1 MAFPDPDHFHSARPF
16 QIIMAASASS
26 PRPAKA
32 PPAFPKAPPAF
43 AKAPPAEVIRMYPDQ
58 YPDLSEGIDTD
69 LAPAVAANTQPQPCS
84 GSNATPVRENPTPNH
99 IEAQG
104 EGSSSSHNPSEPPTT
119 GSQGTAGA
127 SSDTRPAAHQ
137 QVEAGPWA
145 DFEDTP
151 IQPSNP
157 PSTQHP
163 TGDVRRRPEVT
174 LRSRTSR
181 IPRHHLWASSRFD
194 QVLNCEHD
202 FLKAWLMALQDHDF
216 GSIRVW
222 KQYCQKRRDGT
233 LDPYNHDTT
242 FIREFLFIYGSQQSN
257 FFTQNP
263 GAGILPAGH
272 ERYLLRESAEAYHA
286 THVNYAPPH
295 SSTTWPPEPVLT
307 LPELLAAPATQ
318 QNATRED
325 GRGAGQPNA
334 APWHPQ
340 HIPPAVVNQ
349 PNATPQQ
356 ASWHSYS
363 ATTHH
368 GWQSTP
374 QWSWWQDNQ
383 TAGWDWNTQPGWT
396 ATWHWG

>member
-1 MAFPDPDHFHSARPF
+1 
-16 QIIMAASASS
+16 
-26 PRPAKA
+26 
-32 PPAFPKAPPAF
+32 
-43 AKAPPAEVIRMYPDQ
+43 
-58 YPDLSEGIDTD
+58 
-69 LAPAVAANTQPQPCS
+69 
-84 GSNATPVRENPTPNH
+84 
-99 IEAQG
+99 
-104 EGSSSSHNPSEPPTT
+104 
-119 GSQGTAGA
+119 
-127 SSDTRPAAHQ
+127 
-137 QVEAGPWA
+137 
-145 DFEDTP
+145 
-151 IQPSNP
+151 
-157 PSTQHP
+157 
-163 TGDVRRRPEVT
+163 
-174 LRSRTSR
+174 
-181 IPRHHLWASSRFD
+181 
-194 QVLNCEHD
+194 
-202 FLKAWLMALQDHDF
+202 MALQDHDF
-216 GSIRVW
+216 GSIKVW

-295 SSTTWPPEPVLT
+295 SSTTWPPQPVLT

-356 ASWHSYS
+356 ALLHSYN